1 MPEIFPLPERRDPRA
16 QRTQQALEDALL
28 NALNTSQPW
37 EAITVKTL
45 AKAAGVT
52 RKTFYSH
59 FSSLEALA
67 AQCLR
72 RVFGQILPLY
82 DAAALTLPWKP
93 RELMK
98 TTLRDLAKQRRQ
110 LGPLLLSVPSHLALR
125 AAQDLAETLLDRAL
139 QANDL
144 DPLASAPR
152 AYLLAMIGGVV
163 HGMLYTWAERGF
175 QDSPAVLAAIMD
187 SALSEGIEKILLTQT
202 KR

>member
-1 MPEIFPLPERRDPRA
+1 MSQWTRNAWAAGAFTFVQVFILWS
-16 QRTQQALEDALL
+16 L
-28 NALNTSQPW
+28 NAI
-37 EAITVKTL
+37 A
-45 AKAAGVT
+45 
-52 RKTFYSH
+52 
-59 FSSLEALA
+59 
-67 AQCLR
+67 
-72 RVFGQILPLY
+72 
-82 DAAALTLPWKP
+82 
-93 RELMK
+93 
-98 TTLRDLAKQRRQ
+98 TTLEFPFA
-110 LGPLLLSVPSHLALR
+110 G
-125 AAQDLAETLLDRAL
+125 